1 MEKINLANVKKTIYY
16 LKRNGIKN
24 TWYAVLERLEERGK
38 APYTYQEVSEEEWTR
53 QREWSKT
60 QDAVFSILVPTYRTN
75 ETYLRE
81 MILSVAE
88 QSYPYWELILAD
100 ATPDDSVR
108 VAVEKLLAES
118 GLHWSEEFGTSG
130 LRDQLFDKKKS
141 GDKESVCDKTQAKC
155 TAWGEGRLCYVK
167 LTENAGIAANTNQA
181 LKYAAGDYVGL
192 LDHDDVLTPDAL
204 YEMAHALDQAKE
216 RGVALQMIYSDE
228 DKCNGDMTLF
238 YEPNCKE
245 DFNLDLLYS
254 NNYIC
259 HFLVMTRALIKSL
272 GFRPA
277 YDGAQDYD
285 LVLRASACVSKEQ
298 IAHISRVLY
307 HWRCHTGSTAEN
319 PRSKQYAYDAGL
331 RALQDLADCLGY
343 EAKAVHLKHLGFYK
357 LEYEKGALAGRPDLG
372 AVGGRVLG
380 TVKMLP
386 ADKRKQCR
394 TCVGRF
400 GQVTIGGRM
409 TPKAAVYYEGLPRNF
424 SGSLNRAVLTQSAEA
439 VDIRCIQ
446 VRKECRMLFEEIVG
460 VPYREKNGFFDVAAL
475 PVNTDYRAV
484 SLKFCVALQEAGYAI
499 LYDPERTVLWK

>member
-1 MEKINLANVKKTIYY
+1 MGKINLANVKKTIYY

-285 LVLRASACVSKEQ
+285 LVLRASACVSK
-298 IAHISRVLY
+298 
-307 HWRCHTGSTAEN
+307 
-319 PRSKQYAYDAGL
+319 
-331 RALQDLADCLGY
+331 
-343 EAKAVHLKHLGFYK
+343 
-357 LEYEKGALAGRPDLG
+357 
-372 AVGGRVLG
+372 
-380 TVKMLP
+380 
-386 ADKRKQCR
+386 
-394 TCVGRF
+394 
-400 GQVTIGGRM
+400 
-409 TPKAAVYYEGLPRNF
+409 
-424 SGSLNRAVLTQSAEA
+424 
-439 VDIRCIQ
+439 
-446 VRKECRMLFEEIVG
+446 
-460 VPYREKNGFFDVAAL
+460 
-475 PVNTDYRAV
+475 
-484 SLKFCVALQEAGYAI
+484 
-499 LYDPERTVLWK
+499 